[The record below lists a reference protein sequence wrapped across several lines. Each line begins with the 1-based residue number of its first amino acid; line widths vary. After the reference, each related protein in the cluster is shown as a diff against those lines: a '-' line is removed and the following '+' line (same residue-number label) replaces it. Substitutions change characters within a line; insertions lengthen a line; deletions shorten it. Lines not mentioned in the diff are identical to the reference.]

1 MTEFISGQQIVDAAG
16 ELNEAAISTV
26 GKEIAQFDNARVPSP
41 AFRVVAAAFNI
52 ERGAAFGVAP
62 GPIAIQRLSK
72 YPGLRVVVAI
82 HVPSRH
88 GGFREVA
95 FPGIVLEPEAGK
107 PTRVGHLAAGPD
119 AMLDEVT
126 RRQGL
131 LRPLSDMQQTL
142 LMQLYGMHRA
152 GVGSH
157 SNGRVNVLD
166 SAHGTL
172 VAMTDPSRLAG
183 LHGRSHAYTDQG
195 LASSVS
201 RTGALDMPVNGRLRK
216 VHENVVPLEEVH
228 TIWVAR
234 EHQLPPQHELQ
245 VGVGQLVVGTTLAAV
260 RAKRA
265 KGYPQPNISAGMDV
279 VSAPLGG
286 R

>member
-1 MTEFISGQQIVDAAG
+1 M
-16 ELNEAAISTV
+16 
-26 GKEIAQFDNARVPSP
+26 
-41 AFRVVAAAFNI
+41 
-52 ERGAAFGVAP
+52 
-62 GPIAIQRLSK
+62 
-72 YPGLRVVVAI
+72 
-82 HVPSRH
+82 
-88 GGFREVA
+88 EVA
-95 FPGIVLEPEAGK
+95 FPGIVLGPEAGK

-119 AMLDEVT
+119 AMLDADT
-126 RRQGL
+126 RRQRL
-131 LRPLSDMQQTL
+131 LHPLSDLQQTL

-183 LHGRSHAYTDQG
+183 LHDRTHAYADRG
-195 LASSVS
+195 LGPSVS
-201 RTGALDMPVNGRLRK
+201 GSGALDVPVNGQLRK
-216 VHENVVPLEEVH
+216 VRENVVPLAEVYK
-228 TIWVAR
+228 IWVAR

-265 KGYPQPNISAGMDV
+265 MGYPQPNVPAGMDA
-279 VSAPLGG
+279 VSVPLGG